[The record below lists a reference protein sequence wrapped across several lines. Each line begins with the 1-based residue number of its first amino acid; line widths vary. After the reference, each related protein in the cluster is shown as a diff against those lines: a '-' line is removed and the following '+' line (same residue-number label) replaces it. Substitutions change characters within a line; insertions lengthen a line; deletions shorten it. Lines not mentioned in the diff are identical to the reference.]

1 MLPWLPAHS
10 MCWCVVA
17 PLTRC
22 PYLCSDVA
30 WGKHQKM
37 CTAAKPF
44 RPAGTG
50 LGKESLST
58 KLEPGLIGGTQ
69 HAKMVLPEAG
79 ERLRDRVGPAAA
91 TYEVSWPSPSTTCHH
106 RLSHR
111 AHAGKCPW
119 RHLAAALPPPQ
130 IRWAGLFSLCLT
142 PQAAGHA
149 CAGKC
154 CVPAAAIYEVSPPRV
169 WREPHNR

>member
-1 MLPWLPAHS
+1 

-17 PLTRC
+17 PPDHC

-69 HAKMVLPEAG
+69 HARMVLPEAG

-91 TYEVSWPSPSTTCHH
+91 TYEVSWPGASITLPSHA
-106 RLSHR
+106 SDR
-111 AHAGKCPW
+111 AHAGKKVHGLICVGPYQVGW
-119 RHLAAALPPPQ
+119 PLQLLPVNPSAAD
-130 IRWAGLFSLCLT
+130 
-142 PQAAGHA
+142 HA
-149 CAGKC
+149 CASKD
-154 CVPAAAIYEVSPPRV
+154 CVPAAAIYEVSLHQV
-169 WREPHNR
+169 